1 MQQHFFTQIYSFQR
15 VPNQV
20 EKLRKLQGVGVGGY
34 NKHPMEWKFQR
45 CGGSKAKVPGGG
57 VWTCFGTTNLKKQGR
72 TILKTV

>member
-57 VWTCFGTTNLKKQGR
+57 YGHVLELQ
-72 TILKTV
+72 I